1 MELKDKIDII
11 AKQIEIIKIKIFLFT
26 SIAAGS
32 WLYAFRLDLK
42 PIGWFLFITF
52 FVTIVI
58 IGVNLAKLGTKY
70 EILEKELDND

>member
-52 FVTIVI
+52 FATIVI